1 MYRLYFFIIA
11 SITFSQESEL
21 GRIAVSRIEG
31 PNKFYSRN
39 FSNKL
44 EQELFNVGFTV
55 VERRDVKKIMDEWK
69 LQNSGITNDESVE
82 FEGITNADFLIVGT
96 FTGINEDTGIFAT
109 IKMIDII
116 SGQII
121 NNASIDGQI
130 NEKNEL
136 YTIGIES
143 LIEQLV
149 DDSNSKMVEYVKLKK
164 QKLKRQQAQKELKN
178 KKANEAKI
186 KRENAHF
193 FWRFIIGIIEL
204 VVNILEIVNDDDKEK
219 EDKRNRNH
227 SYNNII
233 IYKPIIKYNI
243 NNLC

>member
-1 MYRLYFFIIA
+1 MYRLFFFIIM
-11 SITFSQESEL
+11 SMVFSQESEL

-69 LQNSGITNDESVE
+69 LQSSGVTNDEPIE
-82 FEGITNADFLIVGT
+82 FEGIANADFLIVGT
-96 FTGINEDTGIFAT
+96 FTGINDNTGIFAT
-109 IKMIDII
+109 IKMIDIA

-149 DDSNSKMVEYVKLKK
+149 DDSNSKMDEYVKLKK
-164 QKLKRQQAQKELKN
+164 KKLKQQQVQKELKN

-193 FWRFIIGIIEL
+193 FWRFIIGLLEL
-204 VVNILEIVNDDDKEK
+204 VVNILEIMNDDEKDK
-219 EDKRNRNH
+219 EDKNNRN
-227 SYNNII
+227 YN
-233 IYKPIIKYNI
+233 YK
-243 NNLC
+243 NNNRYKTIFKV

>member
-1 MYRLYFFIIA
+1 M
-11 SITFSQESEL
+11 SMVFSQESEL

-69 LQNSGITNDESVE
+69 LQSSGVTNDEPIE
-82 FEGITNADFLIVGT
+82 FEGIANADFLIVGT
-96 FTGINEDTGIFAT
+96 FTGINDNTGIFAT
-109 IKMIDII
+109 IKMIDIA

-149 DDSNSKMVEYVKLKK
+149 DDSNSKMDEYVKLKK
-164 QKLKRQQAQKELKN
+164 KKLKQQQVQKELKN

-193 FWRFIIGIIEL
+193 FWRFIIGLIEL
-204 VVNILEIVNDDDKEK
+204 VVNILEIMNDDEKDK
-219 EDKRNRNH
+219 EDKNNRN
-227 SYNNII
+227 YN
-233 IYKPIIKYNI
+233 YK
-243 NNLC
+243 NNNRYKTIFKV

>member
-1 MYRLYFFIIA
+1 MYRLFFFIIM
-11 SITFSQESEL
+11 SMVFSEESEL

-69 LQNSGITNDESVE
+69 LQSSGVTNDEPIE
-82 FEGITNADFLIVGT
+82 FEGIANADFLIVGT
-96 FTGINEDTGIFAT
+96 FTGINDNTGIFAT
-109 IKMIDII
+109 IKMIDIA

-149 DDSNSKMVEYVKLKK
+149 DDSNSKMDEYVKLKK
-164 QKLKRQQAQKELKN
+164 KKLKQQQVQKELKN

-193 FWRFIIGIIEL
+193 FWRFIIGLIEL
-204 VVNILEIVNDDDKEK
+204 VVNILEIMNDDEKDKE
-219 EDKRNRNH
+219 ERNNRNYN
-227 SYNNII
+227 YNN
-233 IYKPIIKYNI
+233 
-243 NNLC
+243 NNRH

>member
-1 MYRLYFFIIA
+1 MYRLFFFIIM
-11 SITFSQESEL
+11 SMVFSQESEL

-69 LQNSGITNDESVE
+69 LQSSGVTNDEPIE
-82 FEGITNADFLIVGT
+82 FEGIANADFLIVGT
-96 FTGINEDTGIFAT
+96 FTGINDNTGIFAT
-109 IKMIDII
+109 IKMIDIA

-149 DDSNSKMVEYVKLKK
+149 DDSNSKMDEYVKLKK
-164 QKLKRQQAQKELKN
+164 KKLKQQQVQKELKN

-193 FWRFIIGIIEL
+193 FWRFIIGLIEL
-204 VVNILEIVNDDDKEK
+204 VVNILEIMNDDEKDK
-219 EDKRNRNH
+219 EDKNNRN
-227 SYNNII
+227 YN
-233 IYKPIIKYNI
+233 YK
-243 NNLC
+243 NNNRYKTIFKV

>member
-1 MYRLYFFIIA
+1 MYRLFFFVIM
-11 SITFSQESEL
+11 SMVFSQESEL

-69 LQNSGITNDESVE
+69 LQSSGVTNDEPIE
-82 FEGITNADFLIVGT
+82 FEGIANADFLIVGT
-96 FTGINEDTGIFAT
+96 FTGINDNTGIFAT
-109 IKMIDII
+109 IKMIDIA

-149 DDSNSKMVEYVKLKK
+149 DDSNSKMDEYVKLKK
-164 QKLKRQQAQKELKN
+164 KKLKQQQVQKELKN

-193 FWRFIIGIIEL
+193 FWRFIIGLIEL
-204 VVNILEIVNDDDKEK
+204 VVNILEIMNDDEKDK
-219 EDKRNRNH
+219 EDKNNRN
-227 SYNNII
+227 YN
-233 IYKPIIKYNI
+233 YK
-243 NNLC
+243 NNNRYKTIFKV

>member
-1 MYRLYFFIIA
+1 MYRLFFFIIM
-11 SITFSQESEL
+11 SMVFSQESEL

-69 LQNSGITNDESVE
+69 LQSSGVTNDEPIE
-82 FEGITNADFLIVGT
+82 FEGIANADFLIVGT
-96 FTGINEDTGIFAT
+96 FTGINDNTGIFAT
-109 IKMIDII
+109 IKMIDIA

-130 NEKNEL
+130 NKKNEL

-149 DDSNSKMVEYVKLKK
+149 DDSNSKMVEYAKLKK
-164 QKLKRQQAQKELKN
+164 KKLKQQQVQKELKN

-193 FWRFIIGIIEL
+193 FWRFIIGLIEL
-204 VVNILEIVNDDDKEK
+204 VVNILEIMNDDEKDK
-219 EDKRNRNH
+219 EDKNNRNYN
-227 SYNNII
+227 YNN
-233 IYKPIIKYNI
+233 
-243 NNLC
+243 NNRH

>member
-1 MYRLYFFIIA
+1 MYRLFFFIIM
-11 SITFSQESEL
+11 SMVFSQESEL

-44 EQELFNVGFTV
+44 EQGLFNVGFTV

-69 LQNSGITNDESVE
+69 LQSSGVTNDEPIE
-82 FEGITNADFLIVGT
+82 FEGIANADFLIVGT
-96 FTGINEDTGIFAT
+96 FTGINDNTGIFAT
-109 IKMIDII
+109 IKMIDIA

-149 DDSNSKMVEYVKLKK
+149 DDSNSKMDEYVKLKK
-164 QKLKRQQAQKELKN
+164 KKLKQQQVQKELKN

-193 FWRFIIGIIEL
+193 FWRFIIGLIEL
-204 VVNILEIVNDDDKEK
+204 VVNILEIMNDDEKDK
-219 EDKRNRNH
+219 EDKNNRN
-227 SYNNII
+227 YN
-233 IYKPIIKYNI
+233 YK
-243 NNLC
+243 NNNRYKTIFKV

>member
-1 MYRLYFFIIA
+1 MYRLFFFIIM
-11 SITFSQESEL
+11 SMVFSQESEL

-55 VERRDVKKIMDEWK
+55 VERRDVKKIMDEWQ
-69 LQNSGITNDESVE
+69 LQSSGVTNDEPIE
-82 FEGITNADFLIVGT
+82 FEGIANADFLIVGT
-96 FTGINEDTGIFAT
+96 FTGINDNTGIFAT
-109 IKMIDII
+109 IKMIDIA

-149 DDSNSKMVEYVKLKK
+149 DDSNSKMDEYVKLKK
-164 QKLKRQQAQKELKN
+164 KKLKQQQVQKELKN

-193 FWRFIIGIIEL
+193 FWRFIIGLIEL
-204 VVNILEIVNDDDKEK
+204 VVNILEIINDDEKDK
-219 EDKRNRNH
+219 EDKNNRN
-227 SYNNII
+227 YN
-233 IYKPIIKYNI
+233 YK
-243 NNLC
+243 NNNRYKTIFKV